1 MRTVFACFLHAAGT
15 SKESWSNPSLDN
27 LANIKAT
34 SSMWAEKGSIL
45 EVLCQVASV
54 LVSRC
59 VFYVF
64 FGHWLKDEEAPRR
77 FGLFSQTA

>member
-1 MRTVFACFLHAAGT
+1 MPQGLL
-15 SKESWSNPSLDN
+15 KESWSNPSLDN

-64 FGHWLKDEEAPRR
+64 FGHWLTDEEAPRR